1 MEDPRGTIVQV
12 DVSVNG
18 IPIAIKIAS
27 SGYNVAFATTND
39 YVASQLKEY
48 RPSLHRVPKSI
59 FTKLFLEGRLTVT
72 TDLESA
78 LALSK
83 TILVTTH
90 ALGNEEEINM
100 VINLFKQIAPHITPN
115 SLLIYSGLTPPGT
128 MEEIISVLDKYS
140 RLNIGKD
147 INVTLITPLDAQ
159 TETCI
164 ICSPN
169 FEAANIVKKFI
180 SAFVPSSA
188 VRLHNTFREAE
199 VANLL
204 LIARRAIIK
213 ALSSYALLMFK
224 QVDVNLKDALCL
236 SECKAATAIED
247 DPLSEMVIN
256 YLVSEE
262 GRLPRRLTLM
272 RNIVRMRRMLLETI
286 AARLKQEIKS
296 ASRKGKDLRVACI
309 LERESDKDL
318 MNIILPK
325 KGVRVHFYNIDEVE
339 SKVNAGIERVIPFGV
354 NLIILAARSQS
365 ISEQTVRKLEEEA
378 KFINL
383 GYILSI

>member
-1 MEDPRGTIVQV
+1 
-12 DVSVNG
+12 
-18 IPIAIKIAS
+18 
-27 SGYNVAFATTND
+27 
-39 YVASQLKEY
+39 
-48 RPSLHRVPKSI
+48 
-59 FTKLFLEGRLTVT
+59 
-72 TDLESA
+72 
-78 LALSK
+78 
-83 TILVTTH
+83 
-90 ALGNEEEINM
+90 
-100 VINLFKQIAPHITPN
+100 
-115 SLLIYSGLTPPGT
+115 
-128 MEEIISVLDKYS
+128 
-140 RLNIGKD
+140 
-147 INVTLITPLDAQ
+147 
-159 TETCI
+159 
-164 ICSPN
+164 
-169 FEAANIVKKFI
+169 
-180 SAFVPSSA
+180 
-188 VRLHNTFREAE
+188 
-199 VANLL
+199 
-204 LIARRAIIK
+204 
-213 ALSSYALLMFK
+213 
-224 QVDVNLKDALCL
+224 
-236 SECKAATAIED
+236 
-247 DPLSEMVIN
+247 LSEMVIN